1 MRKRGIK
8 LTDYQARFII
18 WLVLFLSIALTLESG
33 YLIYL
38 KFSKYTAKVEIVEVP
53 PVVIKTPEEIGTSK
67 NPSTS
72 NQIKFF
78 KLDYREMINSSLEY
92 LEHDATVSIYMLD
105 KKGVERA
112 LGACSNPFFLTQV
125 STGLYSLLLTQDC
138 TQVSRIPQRTAYGIY
153 LLAVSSEGFARAK
166 MLDLREIGLPAF
178 VVHFVKNGKDY
189 YSTVIGAFP
198 SPGVA
203 RTFME
208 KLDWDWILSQTN
220 LRERGYV
227 GCVINCGE

>member
-8 LTDYQARFII
+8 LTDGQARFII
-18 WLVLFLSIALTLESG
+18 WLVLFLSIALALESG

-53 PVVIKTPEEIGTSK
+53 PVVIKTPTGIEASK
-67 NPSTS
+67 KNHTS
-72 NQIKFF
+72 NEIRFF
-78 KLDYREMINSSLEY
+78 KLDYQEMINSSLEY

-105 KKGVERA
+105 EKGVERA
-112 LGACSNPFFLTQV
+112 LGACNGPFFITQV
-125 STGLYSLLLTQDC
+125 STDLYSLLLTKDC
-138 TQVSRIPQRTAYGIY
+138 TPVSRIPQRTAYGIY

-178 VVHFVKNGKDY
+178 VVHFVKDDKDY

-203 RTFME
+203 RNFLK
-208 KLDWDWILSQTN
+208 KLDWDWILSQTH